1 MQMQHVTHCYQGKSS
16 TLHLYDLR
24 MYQSNLQ
31 SLHFS
36 TLDANLNTLND
47 IIIIIILKKLKNTLL
62 ITSNKAVT
70 FTSTDEEEPIWGY
83 GTIEQINNRS
93 GMAMANK
100 WNSNLLLI
108 HNIQQWKQ
116 NQTTYYKNPTL

>member
-47 IIIIIILKKLKNTLL
+47 IIILIIKKLKNTLL